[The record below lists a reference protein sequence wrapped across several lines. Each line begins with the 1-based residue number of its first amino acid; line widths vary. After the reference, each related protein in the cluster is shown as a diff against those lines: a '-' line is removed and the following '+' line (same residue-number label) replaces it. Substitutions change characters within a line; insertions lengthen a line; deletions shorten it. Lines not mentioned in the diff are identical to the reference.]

1 MSQEEENI
9 EPNELDISNRN
20 ENEDKLNINS
30 KSSREMLHKE
40 EIEEDKHTK
49 ENVEKTIENEN
60 EEKNK
65 KQEQKKKEEE
75 KKNEENESIDNDVKL
90 PIVPYKVSD

>member
-40 EIEEDKHTK
+40 EIEEDK
-49 ENVEKTIENEN
+49 
-60 EEKNK
+60 
-65 KQEQKKKEEE
+65 Q
-75 KKNEENESIDNDVKL
+75 
-90 PIVPYKVSD
+90 